1 MAILAT
7 SLFNMAICLFNAMAS
22 MGTMMTPLSS
32 TPLPTPSPP
41 SHYTPNQMQEKYDT
55 IQSNPAAS
63 ASLASPSASVAS
75 HPSKSTAA
83 TASEIHALDSGADG
97 FDFLFPDQFDLES
110 LVTQSVLGINPFF
123 LLLFSPLFLLLISR
137 QPSKTPSTQ
146 KNPRVPMPGFAA
158 AADAVGH
165 PVRSLESLLQDP
177 IFNSSQPF
185 LKPI

>member
-1 MAILAT
+1 
-7 SLFNMAICLFNAMAS
+7 
-22 MGTMMTPLSS
+22 
-32 TPLPTPSPP
+32 
-41 SHYTPNQMQEKYDT
+41 MQEKYDT

-63 ASLASPSASVAS
+63 ASIASPPASVAS
-75 HPSKSTAA
+75 PPKSTKAA
-83 TASEIHALDSGADG
+83 ASEIHALDSGADG
-97 FDFLFPDQFDLES
+97 FDFLLLDKFDLES
-110 LVTQSVLGINPFF
+110 LVTQSVLGINPFL